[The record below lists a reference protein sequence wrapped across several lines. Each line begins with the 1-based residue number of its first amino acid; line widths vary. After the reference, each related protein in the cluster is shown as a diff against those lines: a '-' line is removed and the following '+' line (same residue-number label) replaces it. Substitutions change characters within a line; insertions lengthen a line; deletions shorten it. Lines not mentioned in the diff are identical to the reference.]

1 MLALI
6 FTCATTKAIHADSI
20 GVLKTP
26 SQENSEVVV
35 LGDKDFL
42 YLERKEGV
50 WHLMSC
56 EGSSLCGEVD
66 MNDIEVDKIASYL
79 IDSDLESHIK
89 DYCTPEKEDY
99 LCELFASSLELA
111 QRKTDRNWAVAGAVA
126 GAVAVAVAVA
136 VAGAGAWAGAWAWAV
151 ALAVAVTGAGA
162 LAGAVAVAG
171 AGAGAV
177 AGAVV
182 WAVALAVAV
191 AVTGAG
197 AVAGAGALV
206 WAVAGTIFGIKFSK
220 DFFIA
225 QEDIKKIRKELRKIL
240 EENAQNDFGFTGMP

>member
-1 MLALI
+1 MTFLKNKPFHFMLALI

-35 LGDKDFL
+35 LGDKDFW

-66 MNDIEVDKIASYL
+66 MNDIVVDKIASYL

-111 QRKTDRNWAVAGAVA
+111 QRKTDRNWAVAWA
-126 GAVAVAVAVA
+126 G
-136 VAGAGAWAGAWAWAV
+136 AGAGAWALGGAV
-151 ALAVAVTGAGA
+151 ALAGAGAGA
-162 LAGAVAVAG
+162 LAGAVA
-171 AGAGAV
+171 
-177 AGAVV
+177 
-182 WAVALAVAV
+182 LAR
-191 AVTGAG
+191 
-197 AVAGAGALV
+197 
-206 WAVAGTIFGIKFSK
+206 TIFKLSK
-220 DFFIA
+220 DSFIA
-225 QEDIKKIRKELRKIL
+225 QEDIKKIRMELRKIL
-240 EENAQNDFGFTGMP
+240 EENAVTVLKNSSKN

>member
-1 MLALI
+1 MKTGDINVLISHKSNKDNFNQRSNKMTFLKNKPFHFMLALI

-111 QRKTDRNWAVAGAVA
+111 QRKTDRNWAGAGAGAWAWA

-136 VAGAGAWAGAWAWAV
+136 L
-151 ALAVAVTGAGA
+151 ALAWGFGWGFGLGWA
-162 LAGAVAVAG
+162 LGCG
-171 AGAGAV
+171 CGWGL
-177 AGAVV
+177 G
-182 WAVALAVAV
+182 W
-191 AVTGAG
+191 G
-197 AVAGAGALV
+197 
-206 WAVAGTIFGIKFSK
+206 FGWNYIW
-220 DFFIA
+220 D
-225 QEDIKKIRKELRKIL
+225 
-240 EENAQNDFGFTGMP
+240 

>member
-1 MLALI
+1 MTFLKNKPFHFMLALI

-111 QRKTDRNWAVAGAVA
+111 QRKTDRNWAVAGAGA
-126 GAVAVAVAVA
+126 GAVAVAVALA
-136 VAGAGAWAGAWAWAV
+136 VGFGWGWGWGFGCGCGLWLWLALAWAV
-151 ALAVAVTGAGA
+151 AVA
-162 LAGAVAVAG
+162 LAWAWAVAVAG
-171 AGAGAV
+171 AGAVAV
-177 AGAVV
+177 GVGVAV
-182 WAVALAVAV
+182 AVALA
-191 AVTGAG
+191 G
-197 AVAGAGALV
+197 AVWLGLWLGLWLELYLGLSLV
-206 WAVAGTIFGIKFSK
+206 RIF
-220 DFFIA
+220 
-225 QEDIKKIRKELRKIL
+225 L
-240 EENAQNDFGFTGMP
+240 

>member
-1 MLALI
+1 MTFLKNKPFHFMLALI

-111 QRKTDRNWAVAGAVA
+111 QRKTDRNWAGAGAAGAGAVA
-126 GAVAVAVAVA
+126 GLGWGCGCGWGCGFGWLGLWLGLWLWLWLGLGCGWGFGWGCGWGCGWGWALAL
-136 VAGAGAWAGAWAWAV
+136 AWA
-151 ALAVAVTGAGA
+151 GAGA
-162 LAGAVAVAG
+162 LAWAVAG
-171 AGAGAV
+171 AGAGA
-177 AGAVV
+177 
-182 WAVALAVAV
+182 
-191 AVTGAG
+191 G
-197 AVAGAGALV
+197 AVAWGWG
-206 WAVAGTIFGIKFSK
+206 FGCGWGWG
-220 DFFIA
+220 
-225 QEDIKKIRKELRKIL
+225 
-240 EENAQNDFGFTGMP
+240 FGWNYIWD